1 MACAKNVCPV
11 KIKSIVD
18 GVVPGSQAYY
28 DKEFQKA
35 LALVKTMTAKG
46 GNPVPADEEGLEKLV
61 EFAQERGR
69 NEILNYAKK
78 LGFLK

>member
-1 MACAKNVCPV
+1 M
-11 KIKSIVD
+11 
-18 GVVPGSQAYY
+18 
-28 DKEFQKA
+28 
-35 LALVKTMTAKG
+35 ALVKTMTAKG
-46 GNPVPADEEGLEKLV
+46 GNPVPADEDGLDTLV

>member
-1 MACAKNVCPV
+1 ML
-11 KIKSIVD
+11 II
-18 GVVPGSQAYY
+18 Q
-28 DKEFQKA
+28 E
-35 LALVKTMTAKG
+35 LKTMRNFNQYITFLPCDYVRHFES
-46 GNPVPADEEGLEKLV
+46 NIETLV